1 MHYFAGMKFK
11 IKSLTLVFL
20 LFYFIYEPLR
30 VIMETGDFS
39 RLTQD
44 FTSLVSFLGFLT
56 TLIYL
61 YAYSFGAYWL
71 FYKTYKREKQ
81 YHSFV
86 LIPLVVLAA
95 IFLRYF
101 LEEVLGPALFNV
113 RNYPAGTSI
122 SRYIFDNLYFAFV
135 YISLGLVFFFV
146 QYAQYKEVQQREFIL
161 QSQKTELS
169 LLRSQLNPHF
179 LFNILN
185 NIYSLI
191 YYKSDNALKSVEK
204 LSGLLRYALYEKAEK
219 VSVKKEIGYLNDFID
234 LHRMR
239 LDFEPEIDFKTAGDV
254 LSLQVAPFL
263 LIPFV
268 ENAFKH
274 GNLKNP
280 NAPLRIYTQKEGTA
294 LTFTVS
300 NEKKVQEKDEVGG
313 IGIQNVRKRL
323 ALLYGDKSNLQLTE
337 TEDTFTVQLK
347 IALEVC

>member
-1 MHYFAGMKFK
+1 MKLQ
-11 IKSLTLVFL
+11 IKSLTLAFII
-20 LFYFIYEPLR
+20 FYIIYEPLR
-30 VIMETGDFS
+30 AVMETGSLSSVTSDF
-39 RLTQD
+39 QD
-44 FTSLVSFLGFLT
+44 ILSFLGLLT
-56 TLIYL
+56 TLLYL
-61 YAYSFGAYWL
+61 YSYSFGAYWT
-71 FYKTYKREKQ
+71 FFKTYSKERR
-81 YHSFV
+81 YLAFA
-86 LIPLVVLAA
+86 LMPVVVIAA

-101 LEEVLGPALFNV
+101 LEEIIGPTFFNV
-113 RNYPAGTSI
+113 RNYPAGTSL

-135 YISLGLVFFFV
+135 YISLGIVFFFI
-146 QYAQYKEVQQREFIL
+146 QYAQHKEVQQRELIL

-239 LDFEPEIDFKTAGDV
+239 LDFEPVIDFKTASDV
-254 LSLQVAPFL
+254 LPLKIAPFL

-274 GNLKNP
+274 GNLKNAQSP
-280 NAPLRIYTQKEGTA
+280 MRIHTHKEESF

-313 IGIQNVRKRL
+313 IGVQNVRKRL
-323 ALLYGDKSNLQLTE
+323 ELLYGNQSDLRIEE
-337 TEDTFTVQLK
+337 TEDTFTIQLK
-347 IALEVC
+347 IALSAC